1 MAREHMRHDRI
12 GHSLAVHDHASMVA
26 DFRRGFW
33 VSLVL
38 TVPVLALS
46 PLIQNLLGLQQALAF
61 SGASYVLF
69 GFSAVVFFYGGWP
82 FLTGFTSE
90 VSSRRPGMM
99 TLIATAIT
107 VAFVYSSAVVFGL
120 AGKVFFWKLV
130 TLIDIMLLGHWIEMK
145 SVMGASRALE
155 ALVQLLPATAHRLKA
170 NDEAEDV
177 PVAELKPGDHVL
189 VKPGERVPMDGIIT
203 KGRSS
208 FDEALVHGLNYKDR
222 SEDAG
227 RWLDTMGDPYAHRRR
242 SRRTGSH
249 RRGRLRCAR
258 DLRCR
263 SQRPYRLQAYRADF
277 TAGTEPDHSAAHH

>member
-1 MAREHMRHDRI
+1 MTTIAREHMGPRHA
-12 GHSLAVHDHASMVA
+12 GLSHAGHDHAAMVA
-26 DFRRGFW
+26 DFRRRFW

-46 PLIQNLLGLQQALAF
+46 PLIQNLLGLQHTLAF
-61 SGASYVLF
+61 SGDSYVLF

-82 FLTGFTSE
+82 FLTGFVSE

-120 AGKVFFWKLV
+120 PGTVFFWELV
-130 TLIDIMLLGHWIEMK
+130 TLIDVMLLGHWIEMK

-155 ALVQLLPATAHRLKA
+155 ALVQLLPAMAHRLKA

-177 PVAELKPGDHVL
+177 PVAELKPGDRVL

-208 FDEALVHGLNYKDR
+208 FNEAMLTGESRPVEKIEGQEAVGGAVNGEGAVTLEVHK
-222 SEDAG
+222 
-227 RWLDTMGDPYAHRRR
+227 TGDQTY
-242 SRRTGSH
+242 
-249 RRGRLRCAR
+249 L
-258 DLRCR
+258 
-263 SQRPYRLQAYRADF
+263 SQV
-277 TAGTEPDHSAAHH
+277 